1 MFGGQSGGRGEYSA
15 DDDGMPVQS
24 GDLHDVPVKEPVM
37 EMRTIL
43 GAGCSLEGKLICS
56 GPTRI
61 DGDFAGELKT
71 DDVLVIE
78 ETATVTADLNVR
90 ELVVSGNVRGNI
102 NALTRVSLAPTAN
115 IEGDIATPSLMIREG
130 AQIKGKIEVTPTRR
144 PSLEP
149 VRAYSEDQA
158 IAS

>member
-1 MFGGQSGGRGEYSA
+1 MFGGQSGGRSDYGSDA
-15 DDDGMPVQS
+15 GDLSVPR
-24 GDLHDVPVKEPVM
+24 GDLHDVPVKEPAM

-43 GAGCSLEGKLICS
+43 GAGCSLEGKLTCS

-61 DGDFAGELKT
+61 DGDFSGELKT

-102 NALTRVSLAPTAN
+102 NAVTRVSLAPTAN

-130 AQIKGKIEVTPTRR
+130 AQIKGKVEVTPARR
-144 PSLEP
+144 PALEP
-149 VRAYSEDQA
+149 VRNYDDQQA